1 MHERYLPRDELIT
14 ALSLSLSL
22 FRKLRREGAPGP
34 KGKGQSAAWPLYAWC
49 QWLLDR
55 PFRPNQNREAIKRAA
70 EILRDRDGVLV
81 PEVIEPVTRE
91 TGNDE
96 IGLEAALERLRHAE
110 QATFNKWQQSFNAG
124 MKEAP
129 LFFKDWQTAL
139 DLLRKAEKN
148 LTDHLTQRRDL
159 LPALEVKTWLARK
172 IEATKSTLLDMP
184 GKVSPELEGMEW
196 PEIQKRLTE
205 EIRDALGKLQ
215 NLE

>member
-1 MHERYLPRDELIT
+1 
-14 ALSLSLSL
+14 
-22 FRKLRREGAPGP
+22 
-34 KGKGQSAAWPLYAWC
+34 
-49 QWLLDR
+49 LDR